1 MRTKVLCLAILSVLV
16 VGGCGGSAWT
26 DFTSADGRFSV
37 TVPGTFTE
45 ETQTIPTG
53 AGDIEM
59 HIFTLDKGDAGYFV
73 RYSDVPAE
81 LLAPGNTAA
90 LIDGS
95 IQDAFGNVGGSVES
109 QKEIT
114 LDGHPG
120 REATGS
126 FSFEGEAG
134 TLKARAYLVDDRI
147 YMVFAGARG
156 GQGNSTDTDRFLDS
170 FKLASP

>member
-1 MRTKVLCLAILSVLV
+1 MRTKALCLAILSALLLSA
-16 VGGCGGSAWT
+16 CGGSAWT
-26 DFTSADGRFSV
+26 DFASAGGRFSV
-37 TVPGTFTE
+37 TAPGGFTE

-59 HIFTLDKGDAGYFV
+59 HIFTLDQGDVGYFV
-73 RYSDVPAE
+73 GYFDVPAE
-81 LLAPGNTAA
+81 LLALGNTAA
-90 LIDGS
+90 LLDGGV
-95 IQDAFGNVGGSVES
+95 QGAFGNVGGSIES

-134 TLKARAYLVDDRI
+134 TLKARAYLVNDRI
-147 YMVFAGARG
+147 YMVFAGARS
-156 GQGNSTDTDRFLDS
+156 GQGNLTDTDRFLDS
-170 FKLASP
+170 FKLTSP